1 MAHGGAA
8 SFLIIRLEPAGA
20 AVFAT
25 VACRLQQP
33 LETRPREVEH
43 AACPHRAPPNG
54 EKNK

>member
-54 EKNK
+54 EEK